1 MFITQV
7 SVPRFRVLQNININ
21 FERDFPRSVFPIGS
35 LNGGGKS
42 TLLQLIFILLHC
54 SPNRQHDQY
63 VENLLEKDVV
73 FQKFV
78 FKIPENSQI
87 IEEEVATIGLELNG
101 EIVSLEFLIVNNMF
115 MGDDLDLGILEKLEK
130 SKKELNSKQNSLD
143 IELLKRSWRE
153 LESRIDSKGSFENIG
168 FTEVRKLVDI
178 AQKIGEEDSLPR
190 SFQRVYRYSRYGPG
204 GIEKDRL
211 AEAIS
216 DFETTFEEI
225 GTRYSNFVK
234 GISRE
239 EKFISSS
246 LEKEQII
253 YKKLKESNLLLLS
266 RLGKN
271 CSLVCKTTIDMEK
284 FKEIS
289 QKVSLCV
296 SSTQIFLFLERKKL
310 NNLFNRS
317 SPGEIAAHFE
327 YFCNALS
334 EIKNLYVYDFSLVN
348 QITSAFQKASQKD
361 RERAISL
368 GTGEYGNSL
377 ASLMSD
383 LKSFFNDKDVT
394 VSPELDRVIFKKQDS
409 DTELAPEDLSHGELK
424 RIGIYTWLKYS
435 QVEDSVVLM
444 DEIETGFHPDWQHE
458 IVNELQNWSSGN
470 QFILA
475 THSYDVCEAVTPAHV
490 KTLDPVLKR
499 P

>member
-7 SVPRFRVLQNININ
+7 SVPKFRVLQNINIE
-21 FERDFPRSVFPIGS
+21 FEQDFPRSVFPIGS

-63 VENLLEKDVV
+63 VENLLEQDVV
-73 FQKFV
+73 LRKQIFE
-78 FKIPENSQI
+78 IPENSQI
-87 IEEEVATIGLELNG
+87 IEEKVATIELDLNG
-101 EIVSLEFLIVNNMF
+101 ETASLEFLIVNNMF

-130 SKKELNSKQNSLD
+130 SKKELNSKKNKLD
-143 IELLKRSWRE
+143 IELLKRSWIE
-153 LESRIDSKGSFENIG
+153 LEDRIDSKGSFESLG

-178 AQKIGEEDSLPR
+178 AQKIGEEDSLPS
-190 SFQRVYRYSRYGPG
+190 SFRWVYRYRGRG
-204 GIEKDRL
+204 VGKERL
-211 AEAIS
+211 PEAIA
-216 DFETTFEEI
+216 DFETTFEEV
-225 GTRYSNFVK
+225 GVKFSNFVK
-234 GISRE
+234 EISRE
-239 EKFISSS
+239 EKFISNF
-246 LEKEQII
+246 LEKEQTI
-253 YKKLKESNLLLLS
+253 YKNLKESNLLLLS

-271 CSLVCKTTIDMEK
+271 CSLVCKTKIDIKK

-289 QKVSLCV
+289 QKVSLCA
-296 SSTQIFLFLERKKL
+296 SSTQIFLFLERTRL

-317 SPGEIAAHFE
+317 SPSEIAAHFE
-327 YFCNALS
+327 YFCGALS

-377 ASLMSD
+377 AKLMSD

-458 IVNELQNWSSGN
+458 IVSELQNWSSGN

-499 P
+499 H